1 MKKIFLLFIS
11 VLLLTGCGKVDKDK
25 LINNFKEK
33 VESCKSYMVESK
45 MEIYNAEDTF
55 EYDIKVLYMDD
66 NYFKVDMVNT
76 LSNHE
81 QIILR
86 NEDEVYVVTPSLNKS
101 YKFVSE
107 WPYNSSQ
114 SYILNSLVKDLEAD
128 ADVEFTTE
136 NDNYSLKVDVDY
148 PNNANLS
155 YEKMYFDKDMNLKSV
170 SVYDN
175 EDIIAIKVD
184 FNKIDYK
191 ANLKEEDFSVDNL
204 IDEGCCNTNVDANK
218 ENNAND
224 EQGNSEDNTESNGSS
239 NEGSSS
245 NSNSNSASSSAET
258 SVLEDIFYPLYVPA
272 NTYLK
277 DKETVNTENGQ
288 RVILT
293 FNGDKNFVLI
303 EEASREYDEFEI
315 IPVYGD
321 PLMLSNTIG
330 ALSSN
335 SLSWTA
341 NNVDYYLASNDLSTT
356 EILTIADSLNTTVV
370 LEK

>member
-1 MKKIFLLFIS
+1 MKKFLLLLIS
-11 VLLLTGCGKVDKDK
+11 VLLLTGCGKVNKDK
-25 LINNFKEK
+25 LIENFKDK
-33 VESCKSYMVESK
+33 VESSKSYYVESK

-55 EYDIKVLYMDD
+55 EYDIKVYYMDD
-66 NYFKVDMVNT
+66 DYFKVDMVNT

-86 NEDEVYVVTPSLNKS
+86 NGDEVYVVTPSLNKS

-114 SYILNSLVKDLEAD
+114 SYILNSLLKDIEED
-128 ADVEFTTE
+128 DDIEFINETE
-136 NDNYSLKVDVDY
+136 GYSLKVDVNY

-155 YEKMYFDKDMNLKSV
+155 YEKIYFDKDMNLTGV
-170 SVYDN
+170 NVYDT
-175 EDIIAIKVD
+175 EDIIAIKVN

-191 ANLKEEDFSVDNL
+191 ANLKDEDFSVNDL
-204 IDEGCCNTNVDANK
+204 IDENCCNTNTDSSEGN
-218 ENNAND
+218 END
-224 EQGNSEDNTESNGSS
+224 EIQNDTSNTSS
-239 NEGSSS
+239 
-245 NSNSNSASSSAET
+245 T
-258 SVLEDIFYPLYVPA
+258 LEDIIYPLYVPA

-277 DKETVNTENGQ
+277 DKETISTEDGE

-293 FNGDKNFVLI
+293 FNGDKNFILI
-303 EEASREYDEFEI
+303 EEASKSYEEFEV

-335 SLSWTA
+335 SLSWTVD
-341 NNVDYYLASNDLSTT
+341 NVDYYLASNDLSSS
-356 EILTIADSLNTTVV
+356 EILTIADSLNNTNYV
-370 LEK
+370 EK